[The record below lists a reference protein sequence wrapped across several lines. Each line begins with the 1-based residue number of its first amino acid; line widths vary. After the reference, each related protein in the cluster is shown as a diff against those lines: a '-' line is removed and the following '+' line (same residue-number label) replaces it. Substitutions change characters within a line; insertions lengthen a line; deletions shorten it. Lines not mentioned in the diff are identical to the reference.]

1 MGFKPDFI
9 KMEPGTKYGTAAG
22 KFYGIQ
28 MVDSANKESL
38 KISIKVLNDDD
49 VRLLENNI
57 LKNIADNESRPEGSP
72 EIKFNVLIAPS
83 DKVSYDKTLLR

>member
-1 MGFKPDFI
+1 
-9 KMEPGTKYGTAAG
+9 
-22 KFYGIQ
+22 
-28 MVDSANKESL
+28 
-38 KISIKVLNDDD
+38 LNDD
-49 VRLLENNI
+49 VLLDNIENNI